1 MGWLIQFKI
10 KKWQILKLGN
20 CPLLVDVLLM
30 FSIPMHTSEL
40 QFELPLGLIAQS
52 PSKQRDQSRLLVYN
66 RSDNSV
72 AHHHFHELPEL
83 LPPRLAILRND
94 VSVLKARLH
103 GKRPTGGAVE
113 CLLLRPADPPE
124 TTWRCLLKPGG
135 KTARAGSFGIDGEYN
150 AQVLDSL
157 PSGEYLIRFELFKD
171 SDAPSLAQRIG
182 ALPLPPYVRR
192 PADLADEERYQT
204 VYAKADKRTA
214 VAAPTAGLHF
224 TPEILDRLK
233 SDGHQVHDLTLSVGL
248 GTFRPIETE
257 RVEDHPMHAEEY
269 FLSPATKSVLQ
280 DSSAK
285 RLAIGTTCVRAI
297 EHYLGTTDPH
307 PAEPIL
313 ADAQL
318 FIRPPYNFLGV
329 DHLLT
334 NFHLPGSTL
343 LCLVSAFLTPGSP
356 NGLDHLKEIYRE
368 AIDNKYRFFSYGDA
382 MLVV

>member
-1 MGWLIQFKI
+1 M
-10 KKWQILKLGN
+10 
-20 CPLLVDVLLM
+20 LVDVLLM
-30 FSIPMHTSEL
+30 NSKSMHTSEL
-40 QFELPLGLIAQS
+40 QFELPPDLIAQS
-52 PSKQRDQSRLLVYN
+52 PSQRRDHSRLLVYN

-83 LPPRLAILRND
+83 LPPRLSILRND
-94 VSVLKARLH
+94 VSVLKARLP

-113 CLLLRPADPPE
+113 CLLLRPDDPPR

-224 TPEILDRLK
+224 TPEILI
-233 SDGHQVHDLTLSVGL
+233 V
-248 GTFRPIETE
+248 
-257 RVEDHPMHAEEY
+257 
-269 FLSPATKSVLQ
+269 
-280 DSSAK
+280 
-285 RLAIGTTCVRAI
+285 
-297 EHYLGTTDPH
+297 
-307 PAEPIL
+307 
-313 ADAQL
+313 
-318 FIRPPYNFLGV
+318 
-329 DHLLT
+329 
-334 NFHLPGSTL
+334 
-343 LCLVSAFLTPGSP
+343 
-356 NGLDHLKEIYRE
+356 
-368 AIDNKYRFFSYGDA
+368 
-382 MLVV
+382 